1 MNEDI
6 LNNINEE
13 LENVLNE
20 GRNLLREAEIEE
32 RLQELRTEAEL
43 LIRKHPMKSVLI
55 GALSGFI
62 LARILRKDYTL
73 QIGDGKI

>member
-13 LENVLNE
+13 LENVLSE
-20 GRNLLREAEIEE
+20 GRNLLQEAEIEE

-62 LARILRKDYTL
+62 LAKILRSD
-73 QIGDGKI
+73 